1 MGEQV
6 VVFVVYRQTKLKMNN
21 KMKVSIIV
29 PVYNVAEYITECFNS
44 VASQTFTGG
53 MECIFVDDCGTDD
66 SVDIV
71 RSLISLY
78 HGNVRFRVV
87 NHDHNKG
94 LSAARNTGLREAK
107 GEYLYFL
114 DSDDYITPECI
125 QCMWAMVDRF
135 PCVECVFGGA
145 NVIGEGYKWLD
156 YTKKILPD
164 YTSDRDW
171 LQESMLKRYELS
183 MTAWNRL
190 ISASFVKQHNLYFEE
205 GLIHEDE
212 LWNLAIS
219 QVITNA
225 AFIKVNTY
233 NYIIRENSI
242 MTGINGSS
250 TLFLQRHF
258 RLWNKMID
266 QIKGYRKG
274 IQAYYIVL
282 FLSEGLEKI
291 STFIEYLKF
300 MRVLLRAIF
309 KSEGQYRF
317 SLMRTFLGFNK
328 YFLKR
333 CLKMV

>member
-1 MGEQV
+1 MTRV
-6 VVFVVYRQTKLKMNN
+6 S
-21 KMKVSIIV
+21 VSIIV
-29 PVYNVAEYITECFNS
+29 PVYNVENYVEECFNS
-44 VASQTFTGG
+44 IIAQTFTGP
-53 MECIFVDDCGTDD
+53 MECIFVDDCGKDH
-66 SVDIV
+66 SVALV
-71 RSLISLY
+71 EELMAAY
-78 HGNVRFRVV
+78 HGPIELRMVHHER
-87 NHDHNKG
+87 NKG

-274 IQAYYIVL
+274 IQAYYIVECV
-282 FLSEGLEKI
+282 SEGLAII
-291 STFIEYLKF
+291 STFSEYLKF
-300 MRVLLRAIF
+300 MRVIIRAIL
-309 KSEGQYRF
+309 KSEGMYRF
-317 SLMRTFLGFNK
+317 TLTRIFLRFNK
-328 YFLKR
+328 YFFKR
-333 CLKMV
+333 CLKMA